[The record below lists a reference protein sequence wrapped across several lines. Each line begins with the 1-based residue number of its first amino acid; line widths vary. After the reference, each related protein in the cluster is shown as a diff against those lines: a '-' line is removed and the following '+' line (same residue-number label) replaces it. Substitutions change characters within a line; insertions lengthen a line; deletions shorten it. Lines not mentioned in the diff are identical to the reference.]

1 MLTFE
6 NVLEIFKNTCCATRR
21 KKFSPVNAATSD

>member
-6 NVLEIFKNTCCATRR
+6 NVLTVFQEYLRATRR
-21 KKFSPVNAATSD
+21 KKFFPAGAAMFG